1 MKKQRKGENYLD
13 KKPRRKEG
21 LGWSTDEKGIVTL
34 EIQNRGFFNRLFQ
47 LLLKKPKV
55 SFVHLDEMGSFLW
68 PRLDGEKDLVALG
81 EEVKVQFGEK
91 AEPLYERLAKYV
103 QILHS
108 YGFVNF
114 N

>member
-1 MKKQRKGENYLD
+1 MKKQKKGENYLD
-13 KKPRRKEG
+13 KKPFRKEA
-21 LGWSTDEKGIVTL
+21 LGWSTDEKGMITL

-81 EEVKVQFGEK
+81 EEVKAQFGEK
-91 AEPLYERLAKYV
+91 AEPLYERLAKYI

-114 N
+114 K